1 MKTKLLILSAALF
14 SLITISCKSDA
25 TKCVDNMIETI
36 ANAKSV
42 EDLEKIS
49 SASDIF
55 FSLYKPRYDN
65 GEEYKQYMH
74 DVVNELIDRFDEIR
88 VAGKNNINL
97 KVKGFSFASE
107 SEMKERC
114 ESLHEWINEA
124 EVSIDENKVTIKNG
138 WEVITFSK
146 D

>member
-49 SASDIF
+49 DKKFSLF

-74 DVVNELIDRFDEIR
+74 DVVNELIDRFDEFR

-97 KVKGFSFASE
+97 KGFSFASE

-114 ESLHEWINEA
+114 ESLHEWINET
-124 EVSIDENKVTIKNG
+124 EVSIDENKVTIENG

>member
-25 TKCVDNMIETI
+25 TKCVDNMIETL
-36 ANAKSV
+36 ANAKSA
-42 EDLEKIS
+42 EDLEKLS
-49 SASDIF
+49 SDDNFSLF

-74 DVVNELIDRFDEIR
+74 DVVNEFSDRFDEFQA
-88 VAGKNNINL
+88 AGKNNKYL
-97 KVKGFSFASE
+97 KSFSSASE

-124 EVSIDENKVTIKNG
+124 EVSIDENKVTIENG

>member
-25 TKCVDNMIETI
+25 TKCVDNMIETL

-42 EDLEKIS
+42 EDLEKLS

-74 DVVNELIDRFDEIR
+74 DVVNEFSDRFDEFR
-88 VAGKNNINL
+88 AAGKNNKYL
-97 KVKGFSFASE
+97 KGFSSASE

-114 ESLHEWINEA
+114 ESLHKWINEA